1 MTKTEIELFA
11 TDAVRSQKA
20 KLSEAKSCYFV
31 ALQDIG
37 DSGFRIT
44 KRVKDTVWA
53 KLESMEAGQ

>member
-20 KLSEAKSCYFV
+20 RPGEAKSCYFV
-31 ALQDIG
+31 ALQDISE
-37 DSGFRIT
+37 SGFRIT